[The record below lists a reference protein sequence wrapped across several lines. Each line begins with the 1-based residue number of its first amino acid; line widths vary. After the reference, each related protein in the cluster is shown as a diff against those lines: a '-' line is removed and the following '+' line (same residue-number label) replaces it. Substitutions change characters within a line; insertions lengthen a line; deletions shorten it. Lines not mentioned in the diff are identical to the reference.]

1 MNILLIALVL
11 IASAFFSGLEFAFI
25 SANKL
30 RVELQKQKSGL
41 VGRALSM
48 FYEKPSQFLGT
59 TLIGNNIALVIYSL
73 LMAKLLEPQLELI
86 YPNEFFV
93 LFAQSIIS
101 AILILIFGE
110 FLPKNLFRL
119 NPSAALSFFAIPFA
133 IIWWILRLPV
143 IFVVWIAD
151 LLLKL
156 FFNIK
161 DNNDTPAL
169 GYVDLHNYVQQTHEH
184 VDDKKH
190 IVDTALFSKAIE
202 LRDIKIK
209 ECMVPR
215 PEINGIDISSGIDIE
230 VIKDAFIKTQHSKL
244 ILYKD
249 SIDNIIGYI
258 HHQDIL
264 ANEING
270 KALKHWELIIVPE
283 TMPAAKLLNRLIGK
297 QRSMAWVV
305 NEFGGTAG
313 IVTLEDIIEEVFG
326 DIQDEHDHYS
336 LQEKII
342 DDNEYEFAARLEIDY
357 LNEKY
362 SFNIPSGEYET
373 LAGYILSKH
382 ESIPQKSQ
390 TIFIDNFEITI
401 LESSNSRIKT
411 IRLKVL

>member
-1 MNILLIALVL
+1 MKFSNFESFYVLPLPLFMNILLIALVL

-156 FFNIK
+156 FFIS
-161 DNNDTPAL
+161 DL
-169 GYVDLHNYVQQTHEH
+169 G
-184 VDDKKH
+184 
-190 IVDTALFSKAIE
+190 
-202 LRDIKIK
+202 
-209 ECMVPR
+209 
-215 PEINGIDISSGIDIE
+215 
-230 VIKDAFIKTQHSKL
+230 
-244 ILYKD
+244 
-249 SIDNIIGYI
+249 
-258 HHQDIL
+258 
-264 ANEING
+264 
-270 KALKHWELIIVPE
+270 
-283 TMPAAKLLNRLIGK
+283 
-297 QRSMAWVV
+297 
-305 NEFGGTAG
+305 
-313 IVTLEDIIEEVFG
+313 
-326 DIQDEHDHYS
+326 
-336 LQEKII
+336 
-342 DDNEYEFAARLEIDY
+342 
-357 LNEKY
+357 
-362 SFNIPSGEYET
+362 
-373 LAGYILSKH
+373 
-382 ESIPQKSQ
+382 QK
-390 TIFIDNFEITI
+390 
-401 LESSNSRIKT
+401 
-411 IRLKVL
+411 